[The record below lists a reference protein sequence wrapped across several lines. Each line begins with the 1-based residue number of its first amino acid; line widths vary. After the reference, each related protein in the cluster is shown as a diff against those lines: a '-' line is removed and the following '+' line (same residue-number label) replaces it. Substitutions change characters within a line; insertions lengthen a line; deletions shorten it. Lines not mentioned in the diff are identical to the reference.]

1 MDVRTKALMDFLD
14 GAHSV
19 FHAIAGLEKVLAGNG
34 YVCLQEQDAWELVP
48 GGKYYVT
55 RGGSAVIAFQVP
67 TGEWNGFLMSAS
79 HADRPT
85 FKVKENGEQV
95 GAYTRLLVERYG
107 GMLMAP
113 WLDRPLS
120 IAGRVLVETE
130 AGIESK
136 LVDIDRDLLMIPN
149 VAIHMNRKANDGYAY
164 NPAVDLLPLLGGK
177 DAKGK
182 LNALLEQEAGGKIL
196 GHDLYLYVREKARV
210 WGVEEEYL
218 SAQAIDDL
226 ECAWCCAQGFLKAK
240 PNRSMP
246 VLCVFDS
253 EEVGSSSLQGA
264 ASNLLESVLRRICDS
279 LQLSYDQSPE
289 YELDIFEFD
298 LRLTADGELILLHDS
313 TLDRTSNAV
322 EHFGHED
329 VYPGD
334 YTLAQLK
341 ELNMGDKFT
350 ADSGESPY
358 QGLRGKDIP
367 DEVRVTTIQETLDY
381 LEASGDYRYIIEIKN
396 SGEDGFAAVDK
407 LYAIL
412 NSYGALERTVVGTF
426 NNEVTAYMDK
436 TYPDLPRS
444 AGFNEAI
451 VFYLHSFFGLKGEG
465 FPFVALQI
473 PTDDYVVNL
482 GTSKLVNY
490 AHEHNIAVQ
499 YWTIND
505 ADEMA
510 YLQSIGADAI
520 MTDVP
525 DLGGQIL
532 KQP

>member
-34 YVCLQEQDAWELVP
+34 YVCLQEQDAWELIP

-67 TGEWNGFLMSAS
+67 AGEWNGFLMSAS

-279 LQLSYDQSPE
+279 LQLSYDQALAQSMMVSADNAHAIHPNHPE
-289 YELDIFEFD
+289 YADAANAPVMGGGIVLKYNANQRYTTDGITAALFRKVCQQADVPVQTYYNRAD
-298 LRLTADGELILLHDS
+298 LPGGS
-313 TLDRTSNAV
+313 TLGNISLSHVSVPSVDIGLPQLAMHSCYETAAV
-322 EHFGHED
+322 KDALFLED
-329 VYPGD
+329 AMAAY
-334 YTLAQLK
+334 YSCTL
-341 ELNMGDKFT
+341 EC
-350 ADSGESPY
+350 
-358 QGLRGKDIP
+358 
-367 DEVRVTTIQETLDY
+367 
-381 LEASGDYRYIIEIKN
+381 KN
-396 SGEDGFAAVDK
+396 S
-407 LYAIL
+407 
-412 NSYGALERTVVGTF
+412 TTF
-426 NNEVTAYMDK
+426 CIK
-436 TYPDLPRS
+436 
-444 AGFNEAI
+444 
-451 VFYLHSFFGLKGEG
+451 K
-465 FPFVALQI
+465 
-473 PTDDYVVNL
+473 
-482 GTSKLVNY
+482 
-490 AHEHNIAVQ
+490 
-499 YWTIND
+499 
-505 ADEMA
+505 
-510 YLQSIGADAI
+510 
-520 MTDVP
+520 
-525 DLGGQIL
+525 
-532 KQP
+532 